1 MAMAKPAPRD
11 QGSTTSAHPRAL
23 LVEDN
28 YLSASMLAVVL
39 EDRGYHVQT
48 VGSVREAL
56 EALKRHDFTHM
67 IVDLMLPD
75 GAGEDVVRAA
85 RQGGSEAKVIV
96 VTGVNDPERLR
107 KVVELG
113 PQVMMKPI
121 SGEHLLRA
129 MGDEKAG
136 TA

>member
-1 MAMAKPAPRD
+1 
-11 QGSTTSAHPRAL
+11 
-23 LVEDN
+23 
-28 YLSASMLAVVL
+28 MLAVVL
-39 EDRGYHVQT
+39 EDQGYHVDT
-48 VGSVREAL
+48 VGTVREAT
-56 EALKRHDFTHM
+56 EALKHHDFTHM

-85 RQGGSEAKVIV
+85 RQAGSKAKVIV

-129 MGDEKAG
+129 MGGDKPDA
-136 TA
+136 A